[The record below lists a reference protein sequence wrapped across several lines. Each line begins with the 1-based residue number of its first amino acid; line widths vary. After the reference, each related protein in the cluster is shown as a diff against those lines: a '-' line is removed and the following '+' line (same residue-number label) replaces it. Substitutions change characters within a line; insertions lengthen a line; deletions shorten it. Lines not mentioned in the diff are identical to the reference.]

1 MAEMEMPTEL
11 QTESLSI
18 HPVSV
23 FRTPRAD
30 PAQAKNLPKV
40 SPALSPP
47 PPHRA
52 GTIVLRRTKQ
62 RWEKTQYLYERYHE
76 HSARFTAN
84 GLISPKKVKRIKNP
98 L

>member
-1 MAEMEMPTEL
+1 GREL
-11 QTESLSI
+11 AFGLVLLVLLKGI
-18 HPVSV
+18 
-23 FRTPRAD
+23 A
-30 PAQAKNLPKV
+30 
-40 SPALSPP
+40 
-47 PPHRA
+47 
-52 GTIVLRRTKQ
+52 IVLRRTKQ